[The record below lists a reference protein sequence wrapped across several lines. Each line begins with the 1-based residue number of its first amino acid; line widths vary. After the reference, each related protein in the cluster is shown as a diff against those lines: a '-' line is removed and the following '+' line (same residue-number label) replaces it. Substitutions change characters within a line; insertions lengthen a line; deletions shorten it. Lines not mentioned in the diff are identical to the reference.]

1 MNQTSTLSGLWL
13 PAETEPA
20 RAVLIVLH
28 GLGDSA
34 NGWSMLPDELELPGL
49 SYVFLNAPDPYYNG
63 FAWYDLF
70 GNQAEGIRRSCA
82 LLHRAIDDQVQKGF
96 APAQIGLFGFSQGC
110 VMAFEAGLRYP
121 KRLGAIVGVSGYVY
135 EPEALFAAAN
145 LEARQVPIL
154 MTHGTQDTLLP
165 IEKTRANAKL
175 LQDLGLPLEWKE
187 FRKAH
192 TVAGAEEFGLIR
204 RFLVGALGLGKATG

>member
-1 MNQTSTLSGLWL
+1 MIQNSTLSGFLL

-20 RAVLIVLH
+20 QAILIVLH

-70 GNQAEGIRRSCA
+70 GIQAEGIRRSCA
-82 LLHRAIDDQVQKGF
+82 LLHQAIDDQVKKGF
-96 APAQIGLFGFSQGC
+96 APSQIGLFGFSQGC

-121 KRLGAIVGVSGYVY
+121 KRLGAIVGVSGYVF
-135 EPEALFAAAN
+135 EPEALYTAADP
-145 LEARQVPIL
+145 EARQVPIL
-154 MTHGTQDTLLP
+154 MTHGTLDTLLP

-175 LQDLGLPLEWKE
+175 LQDLGLSLEWKE

-192 TVAGAEEFGLIR
+192 TVAGAEEFGVIR
-204 RFLVGALGLGKATG
+204 KFLKSKLNLQAP